1 MPAYGYLAYLVRA
14 THRSRPRDLQR
25 LSAMGH
31 ENIDLIELF
40 RNTLVDLGNGYYS
53 KANKAEGFRINR
65 TDPHGRSEFIRIR
78 RGPEGNPGE
87 TYDTETGTSVETND
101 KTALLSELRA
111 ALFVPEDSYFGFLF
125 VERVGGRHLKDLVY
139 THMLAPISQQLNMPL
154 RVEAFGEIEDWRLE
168 LAPQKVLRVTE
179 VLKHSDSAQDASTV
193 DDTVVKVTAEGSA
206 LRSMT
211 DPIKDRVLDVLARR
225 NRKYRLLADI
235 APYENRR
242 RVWGQIGGKNPR
254 EGYKASPKKF
264 FTVADHDELEALK
277 LQLESLDE
285 TSESGALLDEL
296 QQVLP
301 IDREDYKS
309 QRVEVA
315 LGNEQP
321 EKTFVV
327 ESDSVPQLVYPLG
340 GRLGDLQLQRTWEAQ
355 AERFLATLGVT
366 TPSGWLL
373 EQ

>member
-1 MPAYGYLAYLVRA
+1 MPAYGYLAYLVRV

-31 ENIDLIELF
+31 ENFDLLRLF
-40 RNTLVDLGNGYYS
+40 RSTLADLGNNYYS

-65 TDPHGRSEFIRIR
+65 TDQHGRSEFIRIR

-87 TYDTETGTSVETND
+87 TYDTETGSSVETND

-111 ALFVPEDSYFGFLF
+111 ALFVPEDSYYGFLF
-125 VERVGGRHLKDLVY
+125 VERVGGRHLKDLIY
-139 THMLAPISQQLNMPL
+139 THMLAPISKKLNMPL
-154 RVEAFGEIEDWRLE
+154 RVEAFAEIEDWRLE

-179 VLKHSDSAQDASTV
+179 VLKHTDSAQDASTV
-193 DDTVVKVTAEGSA
+193 DDTLVKVTAEGSV
-206 LRSMT
+206 LRAMT
-211 DPIKDRVLDVLARR
+211 EPIKDRVFDVLNRR

-235 APYENRR
+235 APFENRR

-254 EGYKASPKKF
+254 EGYKAAPKKS
-264 FTVADHDELEALK
+264 FTVADLDELEALK
-277 LQLESLDE
+277 LQLEALDE
-285 TSESGALLDEL
+285 TSPSATLLDEL

-301 IDREDYKS
+301 IDRDDFES

-327 ESDSVPQLVYPLG
+327 ESESVPQLVYPLG
-340 GRLGDLQLQRTWEAQ
+340 GRLVDLLLQRTWEAQ
-355 AERFLATLGVT
+355 VERFLATLGVT
-366 TPSGWLL
+366 TPAGWLL
-373 EQ
+373 NQ